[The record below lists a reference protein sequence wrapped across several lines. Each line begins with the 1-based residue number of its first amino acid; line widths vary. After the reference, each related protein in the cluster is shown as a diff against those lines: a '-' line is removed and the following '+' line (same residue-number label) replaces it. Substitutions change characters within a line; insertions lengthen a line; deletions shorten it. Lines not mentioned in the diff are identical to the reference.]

1 MVYQI
6 RLDVVGLGCVCV
18 WEREFGRSKWRLA
31 EHESV
36 MESTEKL
43 EYKLVE
49 KSLI

>member
-18 WEREFGRSKWRLA
+18 REREFGRSKWRLA